1 MAAFVTVVVIT
12 FWSLSI
18 EGMGNFVNMTLSII
32 TLGKTKKCQIQT
44 YKTYSVILLILFWK
58 GYLFTSQK
66 NNGYIKTVVKL
77 T

>member
-44 YKTYSVILLILFWK
+44 YKTYSVILLILF
-58 GYLFTSQK
+58 
-66 NNGYIKTVVKL
+66 
-77 T
+77 